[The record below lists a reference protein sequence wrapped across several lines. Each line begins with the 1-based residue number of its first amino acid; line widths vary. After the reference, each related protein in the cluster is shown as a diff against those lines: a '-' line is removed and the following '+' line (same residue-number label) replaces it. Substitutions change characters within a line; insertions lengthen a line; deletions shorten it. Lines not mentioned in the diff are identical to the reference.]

1 MDQGVYQAAG
11 ICRPR
16 TEQGT
21 FDAANTL
28 TTQYLLTLN
37 GDENPVNRIKP
48 LFLAWLTALLLG
60 LIISGP
66 SLADGDGGDGGDGG
80 GDDGGMDDG
89 GEDPDDGDPGD
100 GMGHDGR
107 GHHGGHHGH
116 HGHHGGHHHTHVIYG
131 GWGPG
136 FYPGYGF
143 GAFGYFPPYYAP
155 FYGYPRVAVQPT
167 APPVYIEQQ
176 NPPAAPAA
184 SASTSQPGA
193 RYWHYCQG
201 EGGYYPDV
209 KECPE
214 GWVQVA
220 PQTQSAS
227 PEQQ

>member
-1 MDQGVYQAAG
+1 MKQIPLQ
-11 ICRPR
+11 R
-16 TEQGT
+16 
-21 FDAANTL
+21 NTSL
-28 TTQYLLTLN
+28 PSRVTKT
-37 GDENPVNRIKP
+37 PVNKIKP
-48 LFLAWLTALLLG
+48 LFLAWLIALLIGLG
-60 LIISGP
+60 SSGL
-66 SLADGDGGDGGDGG
+66 SFADGDGGDGGDGG
-80 GDDGGMDDG
+80 DDAGMDDG
-89 GEDPDDGDPGD
+89 GDGEDDGMD
-100 GMGHDGR
+100 HDGG
-107 GHHGGHHGH
+107 GHHGGHDGHGGH
-116 HGHHGGHHHTHVIYG
+116 HGHHGGHHNHIIYG

-143 GAFGYFPPYYAP
+143 GAFGYFPPYYPP